1 MAGRLTRLNLT
12 RCTVKVAGRRLADS
26 LCMGAGVV
34 RRRRAFSMSSM
45 FLLWSPGWNIG
56 SVTKLEKVE
65 KDFRG
70 QLHSGQVN
78 FKIDV
83 THLS

>member
-1 MAGRLTRLNLT
+1 
-12 RCTVKVAGRRLADS
+12 
-26 LCMGAGVV
+26 
-34 RRRRAFSMSSM
+34 MSPM

-83 THLS
+83 SHLS